1 MLVELT
7 DIYGVPWWVNP
18 DHVVSLAVAGY
29 TNTGRHEATAVEV
42 ITGRD
47 NRGSIGNTL
56 VSDKV
61 AEVAAKLNAARD
73 R

>member
-7 DIYGVPWWVNP
+7 DIYGAPWWVNP
-18 DHVVSLAVAGY
+18 DHVVALAVATHNPGVW
-29 TNTGRHEATAVEV
+29 ATAVEV

-47 NRGSIGNTL
+47 NRGSIGNTIVIGK
-56 VSDKV
+56 VSDI
-61 AEVAAKLNAARD
+61 AAKLNAARD

>member
-1 MLVELT
+1 MLVELKESVCERA
-7 DIYGVPWWVNP
+7 DRSWFVNP
-18 DHVVSLAVAGY
+18 AHVVCVTPAISEQTWV
-29 TNTGRHEATAVEV
+29 TT

-56 VSDKV
+56 VAGKV
-61 AEVAAKLNAARD
+61 GDIAAKLNAARD